1 MPPAV
6 PVNAP
11 QIPPAWQG
19 LMWGIFPIG
28 SSLLALLLV
37 LLHPGS
43 NGRRRQRP
51 VRSADG
57 QENLV
62 MGGDLVTS

>member
-19 LMWGIFPIG
+19 LIWGIFPMG

-37 LLHPGS
+37 LIPAERE
-43 NGRRRQRP
+43 RRRQIVEPDR
-51 VRSADG
+51 

-62 MGGDLVTS
+62 MERVRVVS